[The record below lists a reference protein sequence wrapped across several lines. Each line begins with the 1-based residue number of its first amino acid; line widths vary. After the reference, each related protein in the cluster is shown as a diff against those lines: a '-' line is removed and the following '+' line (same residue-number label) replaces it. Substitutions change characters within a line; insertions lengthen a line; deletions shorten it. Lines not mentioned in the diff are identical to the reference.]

1 MIPFDRDQLRD
12 LALLAAAGEA
22 TADERAA
29 VEAWLATGDPAAEAA
44 LAEGRATLAAL
55 PAALDGLK
63 PTADQW
69 RRLESRL
76 IDSSRPTTAARRRI
90 WPTAAGLA
98 LAAATLAGLGT
109 WLIAAAVNDSDER
122 IAELEEEV
130 VDQRDALD
138 QDDQQI
144 DQLRA
149 TLTEQQRLFERQQAA
164 ARQQRALID
173 EQRQRL
179 DSLSAQLQ
187 DAVRQLEFVT
197 EPTGPFATLGGTD
210 EMPEV
215 VGRVFLDVA
224 QNRVRWSVANL
235 TPPGAEQTYQAWGIP
250 QGGDPVSVTTF
261 AVGEDGRAT
270 FEAALPEGLD
280 PAQVAVSLEPAG
292 GSETPR
298 GPIVAVGEVQG

>member
-12 LALLAAAGEA
+12 LALLVAAGEA

-69 RRLESRL
+69 RRLEPRL
-76 IDSSRPTTAARRRI
+76 ARPTAARRRI
-90 WPTAAGLA
+90 WPAATGLA
-98 LAAATLAGLGT
+98 LAAAALAGLGT
-109 WLIAAAVNDSDER
+109 WLIAAAADDSDDR

-130 VDQRDALD
+130 VEQRGGLE
-138 QDDQQI
+138 QGDQQLA
-144 DQLRA
+144 QLRA
-149 TLTEQQRLFERQQAA
+149 TMAEQRRLVDQQQAA
-164 ARQQRALID
+164 AREQRALID
-173 EQRQRL
+173 EQRRRL

-187 DAVRQLEFVT
+187 DTRRQLEFVT
-197 EPTGPFATLGGTD
+197 EPTGPFATLGGTP

-215 VGRVFLDVA
+215 VGRVFLDLA
-224 QNRVRWSVANL
+224 DNRVRWSVANL
-235 TPPGAEQTYQAWGIP
+235 TPPQADQTYQAWGIP
-250 QGGDPVSVTTF
+250 AGGDPVPVTTF
-261 AVGEDGRAT
+261 AVAQDGTAT
-270 FEAALPEGLD
+270 FEAVLPAGLD